1 VAREKLLY
9 RLMEIRL
16 NKFDLMPEPTS
27 AGGNF
32 ETIKNISVS
41 MYHILFI
48 VFVAT
53 LTILFPTFW
62 LLFILPLTVVSLC
75 LAFSPFYFGHLSQAR
90 IIVPFLEILQ
100 KLSILKFF
108 VTLHSLV
115 FYTKTKVY
123 LWFLFGCHGLT
134 LFYILLSRYYFYHTV
149 ILKEVFSFD
158 TIGIVTIGLIIGF
171 FGSYLRILI
180 TFSQL
185 IIFFARKFTPEELP
199 SLLRVDPH
207 DFPQAPNRSIFHYSK
222 NINNYHRPLP
232 KNAHWGKAGFF
243 LGFGSLVISGATY
256 YHVAQQTEEARIQT
270 LEFRTQNDLEE
281 VSQGLKTKEEY
292 LATWSKK

>member
-1 VAREKLLY
+1 MAREKLLY

-62 LLFILPLTVVSLC
+62 LLFIFLTVVSLC
-75 LAFSPFYFGHLSQAR
+75 LAFSPFYVGFLSQAR

-115 FYTKTKVY
+115 FI
-123 LWFLFGCHGLT
+123 WMSW
-134 LFYILLSRYYFYHTV
+134 INV
-149 ILKEVFSFD
+149 IL
-158 TIGIVTIGLIIGF
+158 
-171 FGSYLRILI
+171 YI
-180 TFSQL
+180 T
-185 IIFFARKFTPEELP
+185 
-199 SLLRVDPH
+199 
-207 DFPQAPNRSIFHYSK
+207 
-222 NINNYHRPLP
+222 
-232 KNAHWGKAGFF
+232 
-243 LGFGSLVISGATY
+243 
-256 YHVAQQTEEARIQT
+256 
-270 LEFRTQNDLEE
+270 
-281 VSQGLKTKEEY
+281 
-292 LATWSKK
+292 